1 MSHYYKEKYKF
12 NSLNSRKWPQPYGSL
27 NPNNNGYSTI
37 WLCSCLYK
45 VNLAYGKP
53 TWHTAGK
60 HTSDNAVDGRYANRS
75 ETGNQCALSFASEE
89 VTWLVDLEAICSI
102 NTIVLYHRVEGT
114 QFGEWIIWFCCFFF
128 KCDLF
133 FSISNY

>member
-1 MSHYYKEKYKF
+1 MA
-12 NSLNSRKWPQPYGSL
+12 R
-27 NPNNNGYSTI
+27 STQI
-37 WLCSCLYK
+37 IMAIVLSDLCSCLYK

-53 TWHTAGK
+53 TWHTSGK

-114 QFGEWIIWFCCFFF
+114 QFGECII
-128 KCDLF
+128 
-133 FSISNY
+133 